1 MVEQP
6 LKLESS
12 SGRKRDRDC
21 ISSHSKAES
30 VRFQFNELIQ
40 NLVPDLVYHY
50 LGCFQGLW
58 INEI

>member
-21 ISSHSKAES
+21 ISNHSKAES

-40 NLVPDLVYHY
+40 KLVPDLVYHY
-50 LGCFQGLW
+50 LGCLQGLCK
-58 INEI
+58 NEI